1 MSTFS
6 IRLKTLRKEHGENQ
20 EEVSKFLGVQRTTYS
35 GYERGTI
42 VPPYAKIRKLAD
54 RYNVSVDYLTGQSN
68 IANYEIRNE
77 DTIPDIY
84 HQMEIISNELLS
96 KTSVV
101 VCKGTALS
109 YEQKMQI
116 ESFIENLVNFMDLMI
131 PGGNHELS

>member
-6 IRLKTLRKEHGENQ
+6 IRLKTLRKQRGELQ

-54 RYNVSVDYLTGQSN
+54 HYDVTVDYLTGQSN
-68 IANYEIRNE
+68 MIKYDIKNE
-77 DTIPDIY
+77 DTIPDVY
-84 HQMEIISNELLS
+84 HQLEIVSNELLS

-101 VCKGTALS
+101 TCKGTVLTS
-109 YEQKMQI
+109 EQKMQI
-116 ESFIENLVNFMDLMI
+116 ESFVENLVKYMDLMI
-131 PGGNHELS
+131 K